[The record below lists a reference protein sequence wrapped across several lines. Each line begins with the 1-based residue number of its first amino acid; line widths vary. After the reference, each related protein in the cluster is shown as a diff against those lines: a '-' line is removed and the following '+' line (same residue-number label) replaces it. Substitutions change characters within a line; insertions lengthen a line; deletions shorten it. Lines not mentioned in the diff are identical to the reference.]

1 MRLVENRETKVVAVA
16 WLDSEWQ
23 PRIVPRVFSNP
34 RISTRACA
42 RSESRLTKNKN
53 QTVRSTFMKQPRL
66 KSFRSNR
73 AFTLIELLVVIA
85 IIAILAGLLLP
96 VLAAV
101 KKKAQVRK
109 AQVEIADIVSAI
121 HSYESAYNGRFPV
134 SSNAIIAANNSPA
147 KGDFTYGT
155 RGFTIPNFLVV
166 NGPAYNYEANNSEVV
181 AVLMNSTNYPNG
193 LPTINKDY
201 VKNPQRTI
209 FLNAKMSGD
218 NTLPGVGTDGVYRD
232 PWGNPYII
240 TIDLNYDDTA
250 RDVFYMRTAVSE
262 VPSSNPK
269 RGFVG
274 LSPKVIGGSTYYE
287 ANSQVM
293 VWSAGPDGK
302 INFNPTDIDAQ
313 RADKGDNKD
322 NVLSWK

>member
-1 MRLVENRETKVVAVA
+1 
-16 WLDSEWQ
+16 
-23 PRIVPRVFSNP
+23 
-34 RISTRACA
+34 
-42 RSESRLTKNKN
+42 
-53 QTVRSTFMKQPRL
+53 MKQPRL

-85 IIAILAGLLLP
+85 IIGILAGLLLP
-96 VLAAV
+96 VLATV

-134 SSNAIIAANNSPA
+134 SSNAIIAANNNNP

-155 RGFTIPNFLVV
+155 RNTTTFGGQQVV
-166 NGPAYNYEANNSEVV
+166 NGYSYEANNSEVV

-193 LPTINKDY
+193 QPTINRDY

-218 NTLPGVGTDGVYRD
+218 NTLPGVGLDGVYRD

-240 TIDLNYDDTA
+240 TVDLNYDDTA
-250 RDVFYMRTAVSE
+250 RDAFYSNVKVSADPKDSRT
-262 VPSSNPK
+262 PK
-269 RGFVG
+269 RGLVG
-274 LSPKVIGGSTYYE
+274 LSPRIPTDGGGKIYYE
-287 ANSQVM
+287 ANAQVM
-293 VWSAGPDGK
+293 VWSAGPDGR

-313 RADKGDNKD
+313 RADQGDNKD
-322 NVLSWK
+322 NILSWK